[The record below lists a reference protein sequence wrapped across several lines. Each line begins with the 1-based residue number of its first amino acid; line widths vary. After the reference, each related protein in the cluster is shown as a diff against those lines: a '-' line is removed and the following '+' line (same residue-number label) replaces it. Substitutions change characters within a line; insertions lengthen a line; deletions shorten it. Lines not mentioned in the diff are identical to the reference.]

1 LLIVGHSPESQ
12 SEFSRWPKPR
22 LGRFEHRKTKNHR
35 LERAVNLLTDER
47 PQNMGSNY
55 PVRKHLYN
63 TTVGKVPWFIK
74 RFGARELVLKPLR
87 GVFAPVIIPFLPK
100 KTFQFQGQ
108 VFACFYHRYNMTW
121 AGERA
126 IEIPIA
132 RWYLEQCAGRNI
144 LEVGNVL
151 SHYFPIA
158 HEVLD
163 KFEAGAGIINEDI
176 IAFRPAKQY
185 DLILSLSTFEHI
197 GFDDE
202 AEDSSA
208 RKIRAAIV
216 ACRSFLKP
224 DGKFVL
230 TVPLGYNPDLDRMIR
245 GSELEAAQE
254 FYLRRARKLDWEMTS
269 REEALRCPYKTRF
282 PYASAILVAEFTQA
296 ASPQSATT

>member
-1 LLIVGHSPESQ
+1 
-12 SEFSRWPKPR
+12 
-22 LGRFEHRKTKNHR
+22 
-35 LERAVNLLTDER
+35 
-47 PQNMGSNY
+47 
-55 PVRKHLYN
+55 VRKHLYN
-63 TTVGKVPWFIK
+63 TTIGKVPWFIK

-87 GVFAPVIIPFLPK
+87 GIFAPVIIPCLPK
-100 KTFQFQGQ
+100 KTFSFQGNT
-108 VFACFYHRYNMTW
+108 FACFYHRYNMTW

-132 RWYLEQCAGRNI
+132 RSYLEQYSGRNI

-176 IAFRPAKQY
+176 IAFRPAKRY

-202 AEDSSA
+202 AEASSA
-208 RKIRAAIV
+208 QKIREAIA

-224 DGKFVL
+224 DGQFVL
-230 TVPLGYNPDLDRMIR
+230 TVPLGYNPELDRMIR
-245 GSELEAAQE
+245 NSELKATQE
-254 FYLRRARKLDWEMTS
+254 FYMRRAKKLDWEMTS

-282 PYASAILVAEFTQA
+282 PYASAILVAEFTRSA
-296 ASPQSATT
+296 NPQSATA

>member
-1 LLIVGHSPESQ
+1 
-12 SEFSRWPKPR
+12 
-22 LGRFEHRKTKNHR
+22 
-35 LERAVNLLTDER
+35 
-47 PQNMGSNY
+47 M
-55 PVRKHLYN
+55 RKHLYN
-63 TTVGKVPWFIK
+63 TTIGKVPWFIK

-87 GVFAPVIIPFLPK
+87 GIFAPVIIPFLPK
-100 KTFQFQGQ
+100 KSFQFQGKI
-108 VFACFYHRYNMTW
+108 FACFYHRYNMTW

-132 RWYLEQCAGRNI
+132 RSYLEQYPGGNI

-163 KFEAGAGIINEDI
+163 KFETGEGIINEDI
-176 IAFRPAKQY
+176 IGFLPSKQY

-202 AEDSSA
+202 AENSSA
-208 RKIRAAIV
+208 QKIREAMA

-230 TVPLGYNPDLDRMIR
+230 TVPLGYNPELDRMIR
-245 GSELEAAQE
+245 NSELEASRE
-254 FYLRRARKLDWEMTS
+254 FYLRRAKKLDWEMTS
-269 REEALRCPYKTRF
+269 RKEALTCPYKTRF
-282 PYASAILVAEFTQA
+282 PYASAILVAEFTKA
-296 ASPQSATT
+296 ANPKSGRLELQG